1 MRLYKNYAQLSANV
15 TVDMSTIGYDST
27 DLATVYTFD
36 FSGETNTYA
45 AGDIMQISIDPTLK
59 LYYVSITI
67 VGLYT

>member
-1 MRLYKNYAQLSANV
+1 MKLYKNYSALSGNV
-15 TVDMSTIGYDST
+15 TVNMSTIGYDST

-36 FSGETNTYA
+36 FSGETNTYT

-59 LYYVSITI
+59 LYYVSATI